1 MEVVSE
7 IENVSTYES
16 NLTAFFGGG
25 FFLGHKEHIFCE
37 LVVVGGI
44 ISVLSSHNLNSTT
57 RALSTGCTTHF
68 CFRLLDDR
76 GRSCGNEICSWN
88 FSGPDY

>member
-1 MEVVSE
+1 MKPLYKLFANDQQKILTLCIDVVSE

-44 ISVLSSHNLNSTT
+44 I
-57 RALSTGCTTHF
+57 
-68 CFRLLDDR
+68 
-76 GRSCGNEICSWN
+76 
-88 FSGPDY
+88 